1 MTSQEAKTIYKH
13 YLTVGQLKDELS
25 KYPDDALVVTQRVE
39 DMYYDTPDSGWN
51 TIKKPDGLYPDKDNE
66 YSPVWSVCH
75 YNDDNCLFLDL
86 HY

>member
-1 MTSQEAKTIYKH
+1 MTSQEAKTIYTH
-13 YLTVGQLKDELS
+13 YLTVGQLRDKLD
-25 KYPDDALVVTQRVE
+25 KYPDDALVVAQRVE
-39 DMYYDTPDSGWN
+39 DVYYETRNWK
-51 TIKKPDGLYPDKDNE
+51 TIDKPDPIYPDHTQQ